1 MIPNDPSNSIKLHL
15 QEDYL
20 VKLKAAAGGLDHTE
34 IVVYYPEALAF
45 SVRFAGAAATI
56 KI

>member
-1 MIPNDPSNSIKLHL
+1 MNLQIPYNYIYKKITW
-15 QEDYL
+15 Y
-20 VKLKAAAGGLDHTE
+20 KAAAGGLDHTE

-45 SVRFAGAAATI
+45 SVRLAGAAATI